1 MIEVGGKLRRA
12 RPGDFLILV
21 QSRSP
26 LFRAIL
32 KELKSR
38 RLNVAG
44 ADRLMVGDE
53 LAVKDILSLLKFA
66 TTPEDDLSLAE
77 AMRSPLLNISEGA
90 LFTLAHGRKATLW
103 QSFREDKDSYSD
115 AAAVLDDVLSKADW
129 MRPYELIDRILTRHM
144 GRENLLDRL
153 GEEAEDGIDEL
164 LSQAMRYE
172 QIEAPTLT
180 GFLNWF
186 ASGAVELKREMDA
199 ASGQIRVM
207 TVHGAK
213 GLEAPVV
220 ILPDTVA
227 TQNKDRDEV
236 VSLRKD
242 LMGWKTSAP
251 EQNKAEQHAIA
262 TKRELALQEK
272 LRLLYVAMTRAETWL
287 IVCGAGKLQKEDAL
301 NWYRLV
307 EKGMEN
313 AGAIPTDN
321 GLVLQNA
328 AWADAYQEADGDA
341 DIAKTALLEWINTP
355 APAAIARAKT
365 LSPSDLGGAKALP
378 SETDGMGEAAAMRR
392 GSLIHL
398 LLEHLPNKPQ
408 SDWVKLAEVLIQNYD
423 SQSDAA
429 EISDILDIVTRVLN
443 TDTLKPVF
451 DTNALA
457 EVNITAQIPE
467 LDGKRIYGTIDRLI
481 VTGTT
486 VLAVDFKSNQRVP
499 DSPGQVPLGLL
510 RQMGAYLSGLR
521 LVYPDHTIEV
531 AILWTQNQQL
541 MHLPCDIVIDALKGY
556 TIS

>member
-1 MIEVGGKLRRA
+1 MRCLRWRTGAKLLCGKA
-12 RPGDFLILV
+12 
-21 QSRSP
+21 
-26 LFRAIL
+26 
-32 KELKSR
+32 
-38 RLNVAG
+38 
-44 ADRLMVGDE
+44 
-53 LAVKDILSLLKFA
+53 
-66 TTPEDDLSLAE
+66 
-77 AMRSPLLNISEGA
+77 
-90 LFTLAHGRKATLW
+90 
-103 QSFREDKDSYSD
+103 KDSYTD
-115 AAAVLDDVLSKADW
+115 AAAVLDDVLSKTDW
-129 MRPYELIDRILTRHM
+129 MRPYELIDRILTRHK

-172 QIEAPTLT
+172 QTEAPTLT

-213 GLEAPVV
+213 GLEAPIV

-227 TQNKDRDEV
+227 TRYRDRDEV
-236 VSLRKD
+236 VFLRKG

-251 EQNKAEQHAIA
+251 EQNKAEQYAIA

-287 IVCGAGKLQKEDAL
+287 IVCGAGKLEKEDAL

-307 EKGMEN
+307 EKGMGT
-313 AGAIPTDN
+313 AGAISTDN

-328 AWADAYQEADGDA
+328 IWEDAYQEPDTDA
-341 DIAKTALLEWINTP
+341 GAAQVEMPAWIDTP
-355 APAAIARAKT
+355 APAAARQKT

-378 SETDGMGEAAAMRR
+378 SETDDGMDEVAAMRR

-408 SDWVKLAEVLIQNYD
+408 ADWAKLAKTLIQNHD
-423 SQSDAA
+423 SQSDTT
-429 EISDILDIVTRVLN
+429 EINAILDIVTHVLN
-443 TDTLKPVF
+443 TDALKPVF
-451 DTNALA
+451 DTSALA
-457 EVNITAQIPE
+457 EVTITGEIPE

-481 VTGTT
+481 VTDTT

-499 DSPGQVPLGLL
+499 DSPDQVPLGLL

-521 LVYPDHTIEV
+521 PIYPDHTIEV
-531 AILWTQNQQL
+531 AILWTQSQQL
-541 MHLPCDIVIDALKGY
+541 MRLPHDIVIEALKGS
-556 TIS
+556 TAS